1 MAETSTNKSHSRSSS
16 ASQSA
21 SASSSASEKSKAVA
35 ASFPA
40 LARLGFA
47 RSKRSVPF
55 VQQLEWTDCGAASLC
70 MVMAY
75 HGKQVK
81 LAEVR
86 EAMGIGRDGVSAKSI
101 LDTAERYGLGGRG
114 IKVDISQLKLLRTGT
129 ILHWEFNHFIVFER
143 LVKNGV
149 RVVDPATG
157 PRDVTMADFAKA
169 FTGVAIELTVTPRFT
184 KQKFEKGRLK
194 RYVDEL
200 LSEKGLFSR
209 VIVISIAL
217 RLVGLVMP
225 LITGMIIDHVVQ
237 RADYKLLY
245 VCLAAIGGLTLFN
258 IIADVTRSFVL
269 LHLRI
274 ALDTRMTLGF
284 LDHMVSLPFSF
295 FQRRSTGDLMMRVDS
310 NGTVRETVTGKSMS
324 AVIDGLFVIIYA
336 VVIFYVNPTLGV
348 ITIVMSFAEALVFLC
363 ARPTYQRL
371 LAASLDK
378 QAKAHSYMVQLL
390 GGMETL
396 KCAGSERLGLEKW
409 SNLYTDQLNVTMQQ
423 ARVSSYVDSI
433 RSAVGSLGPML
444 ILTIGATSVM
454 GGHMSLGMMLAMNS
468 LATSLFGPLSA
479 LVGSALD
486 LQLVQS
492 HMDRIDD
499 VLQTPVE
506 QDRDAV
512 VAPPRLRG
520 HITLK
525 NVSFKYG
532 EQAPLVVQSVS
543 LDIPPGASVALV
555 GPSGSGKS
563 TLLNLLSGLHKP
575 VTGDIQYDTKPLHEM
590 DLRGVRQQIGIV
602 PQHPFI
608 FGGTVR
614 ENVALSQPGTTLDR
628 IMSAAR
634 VACLHDDVS
643 EMPMGYD
650 TVISDGGGSLSGGQ
664 RQRVAIARA
673 VLRNPTLM
681 LLDEATSALDNS
693 TEKKVIAGLETLRC
707 TRITV
712 AHRLSTVRNCD
723 LIVVMDKGKVVEQG
737 NHEQLVANNGL
748 YSQLLAASQSTPN
761 GPEIPYEA
769 AHALRNAAPAAGGS
783 MRVAHAAPERG

>member
-1 MAETSTNKSHSRSSS
+1 MKMSENSTNTNSTNTNTKTSIT
-16 ASQSA
+16 
-21 SASSSASEKSKAVA
+21 E
-35 ASFPA
+35 SFPA
-40 LARLGFA
+40 LRALGFA
-47 RSKRSVPF
+47 RKRRAVPF

-70 MVMAY
+70 MVMRY
-75 HGKQVK
+75 HGKEVK

-86 EAMGIGRDGVSAKSI
+86 DAMGIGRDGVSAKSI
-101 LDTAERYGLGGRG
+101 LDTAERYGLAGRG
-114 IKVDISQLKLLRTGT
+114 IKVDISQVKLLKTGT
-129 ILHWEFNHFIVFER
+129 ILHWEFNHFLVFER
-143 LVKNGV
+143 IVKGGI

-157 PRDVTMADFAKA
+157 PRDVKLADFAKA

-209 VIVISIAL
+209 IIVISLML
-217 RLVGLVMP
+217 RLVGLAMP
-225 LITGMIIDHVVQ
+225 LITGMIVDQVVA
-237 RADYKLLY
+237 RSDYKLLY
-245 VCLAAIGGLTLFN
+245 VCLAAIGGMTLFN
-258 IIADVTRSFVL
+258 IIADVVRSFVL

-295 FQRRSTGDLMMRVDS
+295 FQKRSTGDLMMRVDS
-310 NGTVRETVTGKSMS
+310 NGTVREIVTSKSMS
-324 AVIDGLFVIIYA
+324 AIIDGLFVLLYA
-336 VVIFYVNPTLGV
+336 AIIFYVNATLGIV
-348 ITIVMSFAEALVFLC
+348 TVVMSFADALVFLC
-363 ARPTYQRL
+363 ARPIYHRL
-371 LAASLDK
+371 LAADLDK

-396 KCAGSERLGLEKW
+396 KCAGAERLGLEKW
-409 SNLYTDQLNVTMQQ
+409 SNLYTDELNVKMQR
-423 ARVSSYVDSI
+423 ARVSSYVDSL

-454 GGHMSLGMMLAMNS
+454 SGKMTLGMMLAMNQ
-468 LATSLFGPLSA
+468 LANSLFGPLSA
-479 LVGSALD
+479 LVASALE

-512 VAPPRLRG
+512 IAPPRLRG
-520 HITLK
+520 HVTVKDL
-525 NVSFKYG
+525 SFKYS
-532 EQAPLVVQSVS
+532 EQAPMVVQNVS

-575 VTGDIQYDTKPLHEM
+575 AKGEIQYDGKSLHEM
-590 DLRGVRQQIGIV
+590 DLRSVRQQIGIV

-608 FGGTVR
+608 FGGTMR
-614 ENVALSQPGTTLDR
+614 ENIALASPGATLDR
-628 IMSAAR
+628 IQGAAK
-634 VACLHDDVS
+634 VACLHEDVS
-643 EMPMGYD
+643 EMPMNYD

-723 LIVVMDKGKVVEQG
+723 LIVVMEKGRVVETG
-737 NHEQLVANNGL
+737 NHAQLMANNGL
-748 YSQLLAASQSTPN
+748 YAQLVAASQSTPN

-769 AHALRNAAPAAGGS
+769 AHALRNAVPPGSS
-783 MRVAHAAPERG
+783 MRVARADSQRQ

>member
-1 MAETSTNKSHSRSSS
+1 MAETSTNKSHSQS
-16 ASQSA
+16 ASA
-21 SASSSASEKSKAVA
+21 SASSSSAEKSKAIV

-40 LARLGFA
+40 LARLGFT
-47 RSKRSVPF
+47 RSKRTVPF

-114 IKVDISQLKLLRTGT
+114 IKVDISQLKLLKTGT
-129 ILHWEFNHFIVFER
+129 ILHWEFNHFLVFER

-157 PRDVTMADFAKA
+157 PRDVTMTDFAKA
-169 FTGVAIELTVTPRFT
+169 FTGVAIELTPTPRFT

-209 VIVISIAL
+209 IIVISLAL
-217 RLVGLVMP
+217 RLVALAMP
-225 LITGMIIDHVVQ
+225 LITGMIVDHVVA
-237 RADYKLLY
+237 RSDYKLLY
-245 VCLAAIGGLTLFN
+245 VCLAAIGGMTAFN
-258 IIADVTRSFVL
+258 IAADVVRSFVL

-284 LDHMVSLPFSF
+284 LDHMVSLPYSF

-310 NGTVRETVTGKSMS
+310 NGTVREIVTSKSMS
-324 AVIDGLFVIIYA
+324 AIIDGLFVILYA
-336 VVIFYVNPTLGV
+336 IVIFYVNATLGIV
-348 ITIVMSFAEALVFLC
+348 TVVMSFADALVFLC
-363 ARPTYQRL
+363 ARPIYHRL
-371 LAASLDK
+371 LAADLDK

-396 KCAGSERLGLEKW
+396 KCAGAERLGLEKW
-409 SNLYTDQLNVTMQQ
+409 SNLYTDELNVKMQR
-423 ARVSSYVDSI
+423 ARISSYVDSL

-454 GGHMSLGMMLAMNS
+454 SHHMTLGMMLAMNQ
-468 LATSLFGPLSA
+468 LANSLFGPLSA
-479 LVGSALD
+479 LVASALE

-499 VLQTPVE
+499 VLQTPLE
-506 QDRDAV
+506 QDRDSV
-512 VAPPRLRG
+512 IPPPRLRG
-520 HITLK
+520 HVTVKDL
-525 NVSFKYG
+525 SFKYS
-532 EQAPLVVQSVS
+532 EQAPLVVQNIS

-575 VTGDIQYDTKPLHEM
+575 ASGEIAYDDKSLHDM
-590 DLRGVRQQIGIV
+590 DLRSVRQQIGIV

-608 FGGTVR
+608 FGGTMR
-614 ENVALSQPGTTLDR
+614 ENIALASPGATLDR
-628 IMSAAR
+628 IQHAAK

-643 EMPMGYD
+643 EMPMNYD

-693 TEKKVIAGLETLRC
+693 TEKKVISGLETLRC

-723 LIVVMDKGKVVEQG
+723 LIVVMEKGKVVEQG
-737 NHEQLVANNGL
+737 SHAQLVANNGL
-748 YSQLLAASQSTPN
+748 YAQLLAASQSTPN

-769 AHALRNAAPAAGGS
+769 AHALRNAAPPASS
-783 MRVAHAAPERG
+783 MRVARAAAHGE